1 LGRLDESELDTQ
13 SKVILAAMF
22 PKIHGSVEQTVDLFY
37 EELRRKT
44 YVTPKSYLDG
54 IVLYLN
60 NLEEIR
66 NKARSK
72 ISRL

>member
-1 LGRLDESELDTQ
+1 
-13 SKVILAAMF
+13 VLAEMF
-22 PKIHGSVEQTVDLFY
+22 PKVHGSVEQTVDLFY

-54 IVLYLN
+54 IVLYLR

-66 NKARSK
+66 TKARAK
-72 ISRL
+72 VSRL